1 VTFRNYVL
9 ALPPGLKLLNANQ
22 RIHYRVRAEQTAAI
36 RSAAFNACSEHPQ
49 LRADLATAGQA
60 PVLPHAW
67 ILGVIHPGSRR
78 RLDPANLYPSFKA
91 AVDGIVEAGVLEDD
105 DHTHLLGPDMRLGTV
120 VRGGQLVLHIYEM
133 TPEAMRPGTWAAATP
148 ILSPVAVTS
157 SSYALVPDAPAP
169 EGTR

>member
-1 VTFRNYVL
+1 MTTPFQNFTL

-22 RIHYRVRAEQTAAI
+22 RIHYRVRAETTAAI
-36 RSAAFNACSEHPQ
+36 RGAAREACLTHPP
-49 LRADLATAGQA
+49 LRAALVLAGEL
-60 PVLPHAW
+60 PVLQQAW

-105 DHTHLLGPDMRLGTV
+105 DHLHVLGPDMRLGNV

-133 TPEAMRPGTWAAATP
+133 TPEAMLPGGWAV
-148 ILSPVAVTS
+148 PVATS
-157 SSYALVPDAPAP
+157 AVAS
-169 EGTR
+169 

>member
-1 VTFRNYVL
+1 MTFRNYVL

-36 RSAAFNACSEHPQ
+36 RGAARDACLAHPQ
-49 LRADLATAGQA
+49 LRADLVIAGEA

-105 DHTHLLGPDMRLGTV
+105 DHLHLLGPDMRLGNV
-120 VRGGQLVLHIYEM
+120 VPGGQLVLHVYEM
-133 TPEAMRPGTWAAATP
+133 TRDAMQPGAWAEPAGVATA
-148 ILSPVAVTS
+148 VAQ
-157 SSYALVPDAPAP
+157 
-169 EGTR
+169 